1 MIKRVVRSN
10 LRTPLAVKF
19 DLAAN
24 LLLIS
29 FAKPANLFCGYR
41 GFRRRSIK
49 VGSSKM
55 MSRSVV
61 VDLAARK
68 VLNRSVTVVDRAR
81 LESEWNSAPG
91 YS

>member
-1 MIKRVVRSN
+1 MSDGWRGRVENDDGEFVVMIRNGERLN
-10 LRTPLAVKF
+10 
-19 DLAAN
+19 DL
-24 LLLIS
+24 
-29 FAKPANLFCGYR
+29 FRGYR
-41 GFRRRSIK
+41 GLRRRSIK
-49 VGSSKM
+49 VGSNKV

-81 LESEWNSAPG
+81 LESEWSSAPG